1 MPLTKGHPSYHARF
15 QMHWESKILL
25 NGPPLWEVI
34 PFIRTLLDCR
44 WDGLIKGVRVVVF
57 SPLSTIYQLYR
68 DSQFHWSRK
77 AEKTN
82 GLSQVADKLYRIKVV
97 VNPTTIRWR
106 PRQPLFILEI
116 SYVTYTCMYNMKANA
131 SGLFLIQ
138 SCTKFTFS
146 MWIVQSN
153 MAAMEGQDFS

>member
-68 DSQFHWSRK
+68 DSQFHWWRK
-77 AEKTN
+77 PEYPEKTTD
-82 GLSQVADKLYRIKVV
+82 LPQVTDKQYHIMLYRVHLAMSRIRTHNLSGDRRWLQGSCKSNYHTITKMTPTSLLKGDYCIKKFHF
-97 VNPTTIRWR
+97 VNLT
-106 PRQPLFILEI
+106 
-116 SYVTYTCMYNMKANA
+116 
-131 SGLFLIQ
+131 
-138 SCTKFTFS
+138 
-146 MWIVQSN
+146 
-153 MAAMEGQDFS
+153 